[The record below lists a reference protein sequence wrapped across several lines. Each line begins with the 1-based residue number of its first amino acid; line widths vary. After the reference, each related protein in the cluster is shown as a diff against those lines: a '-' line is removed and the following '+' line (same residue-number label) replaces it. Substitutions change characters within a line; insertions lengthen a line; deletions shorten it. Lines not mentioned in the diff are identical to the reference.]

1 MIKTDVGG
9 NIYPFGLA
17 TASFTF
23 TPLFDRA
30 ALVRR
35 INITN
40 VSANDNWT
48 ISVGQRVLMVFRIL
62 TTGSQQLLS
71 VAPGLPAGNQ
81 DWWEFCRNVLKIDP
95 TIPVPN
101 GQSIVIA
108 SVGGATGDV
117 ELEAIE
123 CDVSDANRISLNH
136 YMGTD
141 FLIPVTHFLSASQ
154 SAAGAVQCDTQVSP
168 AWVPALFS
176 ATALPVNW
184 DVTLLALFAEGMGV
198 NTFSGAANHQSITQD
213 VRVFRNNV
221 LMFTRQGNGIPNVGK
236 ASAGGSANTA
246 FGQRSGIYPPFVL
259 TLVDDDPLLPVP
271 IHLGGGDVMQVL
283 QEITGDLTGGA
294 SYANSLIV
302 WAARIKVPAGAVGA

>member
-9 NIYPFGLA
+9 QIYPFGLA

-30 ALVRR
+30 AFVRR

-48 ISVGQRVLMVFRIL
+48 ISVGQRVLMTVRIL
-62 TTGSQQLLS
+62 TVGLQQVLS
-71 VAPGLPAGNQ
+71 VAPGLAAGNQ
-81 DWWEFCRNVLKIDP
+81 DWWEFCRNVLNVDAS
-95 TIPVPN
+95 IPVPN
-101 GQSIVIA
+101 GQSLVIA
-108 SVGGATGDV
+108 SVGGATADV
-117 ELEAIE
+117 EIEAE
-123 CDVSDANRISLNH
+123 EVDVSDANRIGLNH

-141 FLIPVTHFLSASQ
+141 FLIPITHFLSASQ
-154 SAAGAVQCDTQVSP
+154 SLPGAIQCDTQVSP
-168 AWVPALFS
+168 NWVPALFS

-184 DVTLLALFAEGMGV
+184 DVKLLAVFLEGMGV

-213 VRVFRNNV
+213 VRIFRNNV
-221 LMFTRQGNGIPNVGK
+221 LVFTRQGNGIPNVGK
-236 ASAGGSANTA
+236 ASAAGSANTV
-246 FGQRSGIYPPFVL
+246 FGQRSGIFPPFNL

-271 IHLGGGDVMQVL
+271 IALGGGDVLQVL

-302 WAARIKVPAGAVGA
+302 WAARVKVPAGAVG